1 MDASRKA
8 LVAIALAGATLSA
21 CDALLGL
28 DAYKNV
34 ACAFDCGVEAGGTLG
49 EASPDDATFDASAA
63 AETGD
68 ASDAGVTDAGPDVVM
83 PPGDSA
89 FDGPSLTEVW
99 AHWPMPNP
107 DAAIAPGSDADLPN
121 PMSYDAGEGGSS
133 PTVYDNVTHL
143 TWWRTPLTVGDAGA
157 QAACASL
164 GGSGWHVPTRIELVS
179 LIDFAVPATAATIDS
194 TAVPPVPADVFL
206 TSSVVAG
213 DGGLLWVVD
222 FSTGLTVQRKSAAV
236 ALCVEEPAQ

>member
-1 MDASRKA
+1 MGASRKV
-8 LVAIALAGATLSA
+8 LVAIALAGAALSA

-34 ACAFDCGVEAGGTLG
+34 ACAFDCVEAGGTLS
-49 EASPDDATFDASAA
+49 EASSGDAMLDAGAA
-63 AETGD
+63 PEAGD
-68 ASDAGVTDAGPDVVM
+68 ASDAGVTDAAPDVVLS
-83 PPGDSA
+83 PGDSA
-89 FDGPSLTEVW
+89 FDGPLLTEFW

-133 PTVYDNVTHL
+133 QTVYDNVTHL

-179 LIDFAVPATAATIDS
+179 LIDFVVPAGVATIDS
-194 TAVPPVPADVFL
+194 TAFPTVPADVFL

-213 DGGLLWVVD
+213 DGGFWWVVD
-222 FSTGLTVQRKSAAV
+222 FSTGLTVQRKSAGV
-236 ALCVEEPAQ
+236 VLCVQEPSQ